1 MTEGGGK
8 GEGVELQGGGGLW
21 RGVMVRPWGKLT
33 GHVSLGGSHR
43 RPSFPNTHSLETRA
57 LSYSCF
63 PVQMILPA

>member
-33 GHVSLGGSHR
+33 GHVSPGGQPPPPQLPQH
-43 RPSFPNTHSLETRA
+43 PFTRD
-57 LSYSCF
+57 
-63 PVQMILPA
+63 QGT